1 MSRLNVGNNNSFLE
15 PVNTVTLDGNFG
27 TTLSQAIDAINRNFK
42 KLISAPFLKGEHG
55 ENVVLREIAI
65 TENGNLTDFG
75 KKVCKE
81 IYGIEPAQLDPSV
94 DNTFGGTI
102 NYVNSYD
109 SIGQNDKI
117 AFYGYRE
124 RNQNTEFEYLSSQQM
139 YIFLD
144 SRINEIESIF
154 SLPDPEAVLRTFV
167 DLSCALTITGKIEID
182 PDTGVIDYAN
192 ATYDIV
198 KHHIIPTLYYD
209 LDIKEWCWAINGKQ
223 SKISAQG
230 LRGENGDNAK
240 CYVCKGE
247 ISSVTSNNST
257 PYKVNIT
264 EILTPNTPNPI
275 DTSIL
280 HQGDFAI
287 VWYLDHRDNLGD
299 RLNCA
304 FGNVENASSGKCI
317 YVGHLNLNSQYL
329 NADLL
334 TILDTMTLRNGMN
347 DICHTES
354 TSTASISAGACR
366 GLWVPDVYQTGSPS
380 NGNVHLMFSGNTGN
394 KDFHIGLTPYN
405 NTAGTA
411 LTTSP
416 AHTNVVE
423 NETNQSV
430 LDFHYDQVKKD
441 FITLGRK
448 YKSPNYT
455 YSKSEIGIDSQHP
468 SPKISATSQTV
479 AASDIAQH
487 ITVKDTDS
495 VTSKEVTLNSKGLY
509 IFGTSTEKGKSVLSN
524 IEEQIISSDLT
535 IGNSS
540 IVISNSSVATNIKCP
555 LNTTTNRA
563 DFINGTNILINN
575 NNTVISNGAL
585 FIGGK
590 KHTPGAFNSYIKH
603 QNNSSIYNYDYLDAL
618 KSLIAGTH
626 TIFVSPYRPR
636 YLDFVPVSIG
646 GWLTIYGSKTSNAS
660 GAYIFEK
667 SKTLEI
673 SNDSNFSHT
682 FLSGKIGW
690 TGVIENDGTANDLPS
705 AAASRDF
712 YKFSSIREFSSND
725 YLDTGSTSNRTK
737 FGVITTMS
745 GLWTKI
751 GNVVDVKGKIF
762 FTGARYEYNENQPQN
777 TRVTVTDTYP
787 ISYNSLYDFIVKNND
802 ALKFPLP
809 IIIKNGNT
817 SYISTGNT
825 FTGFGSEMPSIVAGG
840 SYDSHY
846 ISGKENQDSNSIS
859 VANNLILNG
868 EAKIQFYGKQAQIV
882 TRTGSTNQ
890 VHLIPAPASIEEL
903 PNIFSCSAYLKLD
916 TNKTSWGFFSIPS
929 TAAIDTVA
937 QGENGS
943 RRGNKCG
950 PMRFSNGVFE
960 KKDLST
966 DEYKTGAPKVHNYHI
981 VRPVIQGQW
990 GNNAPGITYEGRFAE
1005 PDDQDNLNPRY
1016 LYAVTTVSPYIVR
1029 CINFQFSYLLDD
1041 DIYGSTSPY
1050 KVSRNS
1056 SSITPPDYDTENW
1069 GLTTSTNVYAQTN
1082 PEVALPA
1089 TEFIEANTPEVTEP
1103 VEPTIVNTIPSWYQI
1118 VDTTPNVE
1126 NSHSYYISF
1135 SNTRIDQF
1143 DQGDSPVDQEQFTY
1157 PYPAYN
1163 SNDEIWVVLGYE
1175 PKQTQSDYNFIDDEC
1190 DLTVEVCATEEEAN
1204 TALAS
1209 LSETYGTSIVKFQ
1222 KLNPRQQFQIL

>member
-27 TTLSQAIDAINRNFK
+27 STLSQAIDAINRNFK

-182 PDTGVIDYAN
+182 PDTGVVDYAN
-192 ATYDIV
+192 ATYNIV

-264 EILTPNTPNPI
+264 EILTPNTPVPT

-287 VWYLDHRDNLGD
+287 VWYLDRRDNLGD

-304 FGNVENASSGKCI
+304 FGNVENTSSGKCI
-317 YVGHLNLNSQYL
+317 YVGHSNFNSQYL

-334 TILDTMTLRNGMN
+334 TILDTMSLRNGMN
-347 DICHTES
+347 DIRHTES
-354 TSTASISAGACR
+354 TPTASISAGACR
-366 GLWVPDVYQTGSPS
+366 GLWVPDVYQSGSPS

-423 NETNQSV
+423 NETNQSL

-455 YSKSEIGIDSQHP
+455 YSKSEIESTTQYS

-479 AASDIAQH
+479 PQEDIAQH

-495 VTSKEVTLNSKGLY
+495 ATSKEVTLNSKGLY
-509 IFGTSTEKGKSVLSN
+509 IFGTSAEKGKSVLSN
-524 IEEQIISSDLT
+524 IEEQIISSNLT

-540 IVISNSSVATNIKCP
+540 IVISKSSAATSIKCP
-555 LNTTTNRA
+555 LNTITNKA
-563 DFINGTNILINN
+563 DFINGTDILINN
-575 NNTVISNGAL
+575 TNTTISNGAL
-585 FIGGK
+585 FVGGR
-590 KHTPGAFNSYIKH
+590 KHIPGAFNAYVKH

-618 KSLIAGTH
+618 KSLIAGTQ

-636 YLDFVPVSIG
+636 YMDFIPVSIG

-660 GAYIFEK
+660 GAYIFDK

-673 SNDSNFSHT
+673 SNDVNYSHT

-690 TGVIENDGTANDLPS
+690 SGVIEHNGN
-705 AAASRDF
+705 ASNISSNAQNKDWI
-712 YKFSSIREFSSND
+712 KFDSITQFSSNE
-725 YLDTGSTSNRTK
+725 YLDSPSSPSSSSASRSNTK
-737 FGVITTMS
+737 FGIFTSMS

-762 FTGARYEYNENQPQN
+762 FTGAKYYYDSNQPEN
-777 TRVTVTDTYP
+777 NRVSIQGTFP
-787 ISYNSLYDFIVKNND
+787 ISYNALYDFIVQNND
-802 ALKFPLP
+802 KIKFPLP
-809 IIIKNGNT
+809 IVVKNTNSNGS
-817 SYISTGNT
+817 SYYVSTGNV
-825 FTGFGSEMPSIVAGG
+825 FDFDSNKSSISYGSP
-840 SYDSHY
+840 YDLHF
-846 ISGKENQDSNSIS
+846 ISGKTPQTETSLE
-859 VANNLILNG
+859 VPYNNILNG
-868 EAKIQFYGKQAQIV
+868 DAKIQFFGTEAHKAI
-882 TRTGSTNQ
+882 RSGSNSQ
-890 VHLIPAPASIEEL
+890 VSLSTTSLVEEL
-903 PNIFSCSAYLKLD
+903 PNIFSCTAYLKLNN
-916 TNKTSWGFFSIPS
+916 NKTDWGFMSIPS
-929 TAAIDTVA
+929 PEKLDT
-937 QGENGS
+937 GGIS
-943 RRGNKCG
+943 RRTNTCA
-950 PMRFSNGVFE
+950 PIRFSNGVYAT
-960 KKDLST
+960 T
-966 DEYKTGAPKVHNYHI
+966 DDESKTHNYNL
-981 VRPVIQGQW
+981 VRPVVNSLW
-990 GNNAPGITYEGRFAE
+990 GENSAGAVNQEQVPEQEDLPTMRA
-1005 PDDQDNLNPRY
+1005 RY
-1016 LYAVTTVSPYIVR
+1016 LYAVTTISPYIVR
-1029 CINFQFSYLLDD
+1029 CMNFQFSYLLDD

-1050 KVSRNS
+1050 KLSRNS
-1056 SSITPPDYDTENW
+1056 SSVTPPNYDTESW
-1069 GLTTSTNVYAQTN
+1069 GLTTSANVYAQTN
-1082 PEVALPA
+1082 QEVALPA
-1089 TEFIEANTPEVTEP
+1089 VEFIEANTPEVTES
-1103 VEPTIVNTIPSWYQI
+1103 VEPTIVSNTPSWYQI
-1118 VDTTPNVE
+1118 VDTTPNAE
-1126 NSHSYYISF
+1126 AAHFYYISF
-1135 SNTRIDQF
+1135 SVARTDQF
-1143 DQGDSPVDQEQFTY
+1143 DQEDRLVDQEQFTY

-1190 DLTVEVCATEEEAN
+1190 DLTVGVCATEEEAN
-1204 TALAS
+1204 TALAT

>member
-15 PVNTVTLDGNFG
+15 PINTVTLDGNFG
-27 TTLSQAIDAINRNFK
+27 STLSQAIDAINRNFK
-42 KLISAPFLKGEHG
+42 KLISVPFLKGEHG

-81 IYGIEPAQLDPSV
+81 IYGFEPAQLDPSI

-102 NYVNSYD
+102 NYVHSYD

-117 AFYGYRE
+117 AFYGYKE

-154 SLPDPEAVLRTFV
+154 LLSDPEAVLRTFV

-182 PDTGVIDYAN
+182 PDTGVVDYAN

-247 ISSVTSNNST
+247 ISSASSNNST

-264 EILTPNTPNPI
+264 EILTPNTSVPT

-280 HQGDFAI
+280 NQDDFAI
-287 VWYLDHRDNLGD
+287 VWYLDNRDNLGD

-317 YVGHLNLNSQYL
+317 YVGHCNFNSQYL

-354 TSTASISAGACR
+354 TQTASISAGACR
-366 GLWVPDVYQTGSPS
+366 GLWVPDAYQTGSPS

-455 YSKSEIGIDSQHP
+455 YSKSEIESTTQYS

-479 AASDIAQH
+479 PQEDIAQH

-495 VTSKEVTLNSKGLY
+495 ATSKEVTLNSKGLY
-509 IFGTSTEKGKSVLSN
+509 IFGTSAEKGKSVLSN
-524 IEEQIISSDLT
+524 IEEQIISSNLT

-540 IVISNSSVATNIKCP
+540 IVISKSSAATSIKCP
-555 LNTTTNRA
+555 LNTTTNKA
-563 DFINGTNILINN
+563 DFINGTDILINN
-575 NNTVISNGAL
+575 TNTTISNGAL
-585 FIGGK
+585 FVGGR
-590 KHTPGAFNSYIKH
+590 KHIPGAFNAYVKH

-618 KSLIAGTH
+618 KSLIAGTQ

-636 YLDFVPVSIG
+636 YMDFIPVSIG

-660 GAYIFEK
+660 GAYIFDK

-673 SNDSNFSHT
+673 SNDVNYSHT

-690 TGVIENDGTANDLPS
+690 SGVIEHNGN
-705 AAASRDF
+705 ASNISSNAQNKDWI
-712 YKFSSIREFSSND
+712 KFDSITQFSSNE
-725 YLDTGSTSNRTK
+725 YLDTASTSK

-762 FTGARYEYNENQPQN
+762 FTGAKYFYDTNQPENNRVSIQN
-777 TRVTVTDTYP
+777 TFP
-787 ISYNSLYDFIVKNND
+787 ISYNALYDFIVQNND
-802 ALKFPLP
+802 KIKFPLP
-809 IIIKNGNT
+809 IVVKNTNNT
-817 SYISTGNT
+817 GSSYYVSTGNV
-825 FTGFGSEMPSIVAGG
+825 FDFGSNVSSITYHDG
-840 SYDSHY
+840 YDMHF
-846 ISGKENQDSNSIS
+846 ISGKTPQNITSLE
-859 VANNLILNG
+859 VPYNNILNG
-868 EAKIQFYGKQAQIV
+868 DAKIQFFGTKAKQAV
-882 TRTGSTNQ
+882 RTGSDLQ
-890 VHLIPAPASIEEL
+890 VSLRTTSLVEEL
-903 PNIFSCSAYLKLD
+903 PNIFSCIAYLKLND
-916 TNKTSWGFFSIPS
+916 NKTDWGFMSIPS
-929 TAAIDTVA
+929 PEKLDTD
-937 QGENGS
+937 GDS
-943 RRGNKCG
+943 RRTNFGG
-950 PMRFSNGVFE
+950 PIRFSNGVYATTNE
-960 KKDLST
+960 ES
-966 DEYKTGAPKVHNYHI
+966 KTHNYKLMI
-981 VRPVIQGQW
+981 PVVNSLW
-990 GNNAPGITYEGRFAE
+990 GEHSDGAE
-1005 PDDQDNLNPRY
+1005 NQEQVPTQEDLTTMRARY
-1016 LYAVTTVSPYIVR
+1016 LYAVTTISPYIVR

-1041 DIYGSTSPY
+1041 DIYGSTYPY

-1056 SSITPPDYDTENW
+1056 SSVTPPDYDTESW
-1069 GLTTSTNVYAQTN
+1069 GLSTSTNVYAQTN

-1089 TEFIEANTPEVTEP
+1089 AEFIEANTSEVTES
-1103 VEPTIVNTIPSWYQI
+1103 VEPVIVNTIPNYYQI
-1118 VDTTPNVE
+1118 VDVTPNVD
-1126 NSHSYYISF
+1126 SAHSYYIGF
-1135 SNTRIDQF
+1135 SINQTDQF
-1143 DQGDSPVDQEQFTY
+1143 DQGDSLVDQNTFTY
-1157 PYPAYN
+1157 PYSSYS
-1163 SNDEIWVVLGYE
+1163 SNDTIWVVLGYE

-1190 DLTVEVCATEEEAN
+1190 DLNVGIYATEEEAT
-1204 TALAS
+1204 TAWNALYD
-1209 LSETYGTSIVKFQ
+1209 TYGNNRIKFQ
-1222 KLNPRQQFQIL
+1222 KIDSRQQFQIM